1 MDVVPVLPHLCN
13 FEAHPHPQYC
23 AARSPIATYVLQS
36 PDRSVKEALYQLQH
50 TLRCVVC
57 KGLLTNPAISYPSS
71 RMFFSCGSSVH
82 VSLFATVIY
91 PYLQRK
97 PKAEYTHASVCAHL
111 TPP

>member
-23 AARSPIATYVLQS
+23 AARSPIASYVLQS

-71 RMFFSCGSSVH
+71 RMFFSCGSSNKNRILTGTDGDIREKV
-82 VSLFATVIY
+82 VSH
-91 PYLQRK
+91 P
-97 PKAEYTHASVCAHL
+97 
-111 TPP
+111 